1 MIMFSIKW
9 RNRCVFRTG
18 VFQRPPAEIPQ
29 REFIIILAAATGIAT
44 GAAAASAAVAAA
56 AC

>member
-1 MIMFSIKW
+1 MIKFSIKW

-29 REFIIILAAATGIAT
+29 REFIRILAAATGIAT